1 MKVEDIVVSL
11 GGSLILKNLS
21 FKIDQGETVGI
32 IGPNGSGKTTLFNV
46 ISGFI
51 REISGTI
58 ELDGERI
65 ENYPPF
71 IRAQKGIGRVF
82 QSGGIFGEL
91 TVLENLIIT
100 GKKVPYDE
108 LLKAIGLL
116 NKAKEPASVLSGGQ
130 KRLLELIRAEI
141 FDPKVLLLDEPTAG
155 VAPNMKQVLAD
166 RINSLKSK
174 TRSLLIIEH
183 DIQFISSLCDRVLV
197 LFQGEI
203 VMSGKPDQVRKDP
216 YLQEIYFG

>member
-1 MKVEDIVVSL
+1 MRVKELSVEIR
-11 GGSLILKNLS
+11 GSLILNNINFEVSK
-21 FKIDQGETVGI
+21 GETLGI

-51 REISGTI
+51 REGSGTI

-65 ENYPPF
+65 ETYPPF

-100 GKKVPYDE
+100 GKKVPFDE

-116 NKAKEPASVLSGGQ
+116 NKANEPASVLSGGQ

-155 VAPNMKQVLAD
+155 VAPNMKQVLAE

-174 TRSLLIIEH
+174 KRSLLIIEH

-203 VMSGKPDQVRKDP
+203 VMSGKPDEIRNDP

>member
-21 FKIDQGETVGI
+21 FNVEAGETVGI

-46 ISGFI
+46 ISGFVKQ
-51 REISGTI
+51 SLGTI

-65 ENYPPF
+65 EHYPPF

-91 TVLENLIIT
+91 TVMENLIIT
-100 GKKVPYDE
+100 GKKVPFDE

-116 NKAKEPASVLSGGQ
+116 EKSKEPASLLSGGQ

-141 FDPKVLLLDEPTAG
+141 TDPKVLLLDEPTAG
-155 VAPNMKQVLAD
+155 VAPNMKQVLAE

-174 TRSLLIIEH
+174 NRSLLIIEH
-183 DIQFISSLCDRVLV
+183 DIQFISSLCDRVVV

-203 VMSGKPDQVRKDP
+203 VISGKPDEIRRDP